1 MSAGTSYFK
10 FRSEVSVRCE
20 EKKKKK
26 SQLKKKRIAKPRRIG
41 NGKMQQ
47 VIWINNLDRILMR
60 IKSKRKEE
68 LQRKESKAAIITP
81 VFCALSQK
89 RRDLKSYEK

>member
-20 EKKKKK
+20 EKKKKEK
-26 SQLKKKRIAKPRRIG
+26 SIKEEKRIAKPRRIG

-47 VIWINNLDRILMR
+47 VIWINSLDRILMR

-68 LQRKESKAAIITP
+68 
-81 VFCALSQK
+81 
-89 RRDLKSYEK
+89 